1 MIRRRNTSLLG
12 SPRSLGQPRR
22 PQPAKRTIGW
32 WLMISG
38 VVALAVVLLWPVL
51 SMLFAGFVIG
61 YILDPLVDRI
71 EARGV
76 SRTTSVVAVFAG
88 IFFAVL
94 AFIGVVVPSVAA
106 NAAELSSNVGEY
118 TARLKAL
125 VDPAA
130 VWFES
135 TFGVA
140 VPLSLEAISAEAP
153 RVLESLSPDARE
165 SLQAVVTQ
173 ALSGSVGFFL
183 QLLNLALLPI
193 FAFYIVRD
201 WDHSVAWF
209 QDKIPVRLRPTLF
222 PLLSEVD
229 ERLSAFLRGQ
239 LTVCCV
245 LAVLYSVGLWGIA
258 RIDLAVVVGVTSGLL
273 FIVPYLGT
281 AFGVI
286 AGTLLALLKYGV
298 DVHVLYVWGV
308 FGVAQLVEGWFLTPV
323 VVGDKVG
330 LHPLIVMVALLAGAN
345 LLGIWGMLFAI
356 PVAATLSVLLTAWLT
371 HYRKSSFYL
380 G

>member
-1 MIRRRNTSLLG
+1 MLRRFTSLSG
-12 SPRSLGQPRR
+12 SPRGARRAAR
-22 PQPAKRTIGW
+22 PQAPTRTLGW
-32 WLMISG
+32 WITITC

-71 EARGV
+71 EAKGP
-76 SRTTSVVAVFAG
+76 SRTASVLLVFAG
-88 IFFAVL
+88 LFVAVL
-94 AFIGVVVPSVAA
+94 GLVVVVVPSVAA
-106 NAAELSSNVGEY
+106 NAVELSGNVGEY
-118 TARLKAL
+118 TARFKELIE
-125 VDPAA
+125 PGR
-130 VWFES
+130 VWFET

-140 VPLSLEAISAEAP
+140 VPLSVEAISAEAP
-153 RVLESLSPDARE
+153 RLLESLSPDSRE
-165 SLQAVVTQ
+165 TLQSWVTHV
-173 ALSGSVGFFL
+173 LSGSLGFLL

-201 WDHSVAWF
+201 WDEAVSWF
-209 QDKIPVRLRPTLF
+209 HDKIPHRLRGTVV
-222 PLLSEVD
+222 PLLTEID

-245 LAVLYSVGLWGIA
+245 LAVLYSAGLWGIA
-258 RIDLAVVVGVTSGLL
+258 RIDLAIVVGVTSGLL

-281 AFGVI
+281 AFGI
-286 AGTLLALLKYGV
+286 CAGTLLALLKFGI
-298 DVHVLYVWGV
+298 DVHVLYVWAV
-308 FGVAQLVEGWFLTPV
+308 FGVAQLIEGWFLTPV

-330 LHPLIVMVALLAGAN
+330 LHPLVVMVALLAGAN

-356 PVAATLSVLLTAWLT
+356 PVAATLSVLLTAGLV
-371 HYRKSSFYL
+371 HYRKSGFYR